1 MFSDMQHK
9 MICFP
14 IILDRLVRAGKNK
27 KDLPEELQS
36 LLIHSSLPNESTYL
50 PISEP
55 FDDLP
60 SLANA
65 FSYNI
70 LDVVFG
76 EQTDSKLMN
85 IYIIQLTNKI
95 LEYYKN
101 IILLENAI
109 KISDKFTSGLYPS
122 FQMTWYKAIMF
133 EVNQEISDFYAK
145 ELIEQAKAMLSAHD
159 YGQLNEILRKA
170 LSLNPNCK
178 EEVNALFR

>member
-1 MFSDMQHK
+1 MFSDLQHK

-14 IILDRLVRAGKNK
+14 IILDRLIRAGKNK
-27 KDLPEELQS
+27 KDLPEELQD
-36 LLIHSSLPNESTYL
+36 LLNYSSLPNEHSFL

-55 FDDLP
+55 YSDLP

-65 FSYNI
+65 FSFNV

-76 EQTDSKLMN
+76 EQTDAKLMN

-101 IILLENAI
+101 SILLENAI
-109 KISDKFTSGLYPS
+109 KISEKFSVGLYPS
-122 FQMTWYKAIMF
+122 FQLTWYKAIMF

-145 ELIEQAKAMLSAHD
+145 ELILQAKAMLEMHE
-159 YGQLNEILRKA
+159 YTKLNDVLRKA

-178 EEVNALFR
+178 DEVNALFR

>member
-1 MFSDMQHK
+1 MFSDLQHK

-27 KDLPEELQS
+27 KDLPEELQG
-36 LLIHSSLPNESTYL
+36 LLNHSSLPNEHSFV

-55 FDDLP
+55 YHDLP

-65 FSYNI
+65 FSFNI

-76 EQTDSKLMN
+76 EQTDLKLMN

-109 KISDKFTSGLYPS
+109 KISEKFSIDLYPS
-122 FQMTWYKAIMF
+122 FQITWYKAIMF
-133 EVNQEISDFYAK
+133 EVNQEISDFFAK
-145 ELIEQAKAMLSAHD
+145 ELIEQAKAMLDKHEYAK
-159 YGQLNEILRKA
+159 LNEVLRKA
-170 LSLNPNCK
+170 LSLNPSCK
-178 EEVNALFR
+178 DEVNALFI

>member
-14 IILDRLVRAGKNK
+14 IILERLMWAGKNK

-36 LLIHSSLPNESTYL
+36 LLTHASLPSEHTYL
-50 PISEP
+50 GITEP
-55 FDDLP
+55 FNDLP

-65 FSYNI
+65 ISYNV

-85 IYIIQLTNKI
+85 IYVIQLTNKI

-101 IILLENAI
+101 FKLLEKSV
-109 KISDKFTSGLYPS
+109 KISEKFSSDLYPS
-122 FQMTWYKAIMF
+122 FQITWYKAIMF
-133 EVNQEISDFYAK
+133 EVNQEISDYYAK
-145 ELIEQAKAMLSAHD
+145 ELIEQAKAMLSAKEYSH
-159 YGQLNEILRKA
+159 LNEILRKA
-170 LSLNPNCK
+170 IALNPSSRD
-178 EEVNALFR
+178 EINALFL